1 MNIELKMLAWTV
13 VLGLLQLAVGS
24 SLSVHQRGLAWEPPG
39 GAPRAPTSE
48 RGPQQPNTKPQAKR
62 DRNPNEAATKTRKR
76 SAVRTQP
83 RGSRRPKGTRQRR
96 GGRPRRRR
104 TGTQKK
110 GGTPRRPRPGQH
122 QHTRRQQPKRAGPHA
137 ARQPQTTSGTSAT
150 RRLVRGALSSPA
162 RAARPACAGPTPK
175 LSPVASRI
183 DRALRNLL
191 ETFPFFAAAA
201 LAVVASHRTDAGT
214 ALGAQLYFGARLIY
228 VGLYAAGIPYART
241 LVWTASMVG
250 IVKVLWPLL

>member
-24 SLSVHQRGLAWEPPG
+24 SLSVHQRGLAWNA
-39 GAPRAPTSE
+39 GA
-48 RGPQQPNTKPQAKR
+48 R
-62 DRNPNEAATKTRKR
+62 DSDP
-76 SAVRTQP
+76 
-83 RGSRRPKGTRQRR
+83 
-96 GGRPRRRR
+96 
-104 TGTQKK
+104 
-110 GGTPRRPRPGQH
+110 
-122 QHTRRQQPKRAGPHA
+122 
-137 ARQPQTTSGTSAT
+137 
-150 RRLVRGALSSPA
+150 
-162 RAARPACAGPTPK
+162 PK

-191 ETFPFFAAAA
+191 ETFPFAAAA